1 MNKQLHAEANHE
13 KQVKYAAYLLNLIPN
28 RRMGLLENMKPKLR
42 EKNGLLD
49 DRFKSKEHC

>member
-42 EKNGLLD
+42 EKNGLLVL
-49 DRFKSKEHC
+49 